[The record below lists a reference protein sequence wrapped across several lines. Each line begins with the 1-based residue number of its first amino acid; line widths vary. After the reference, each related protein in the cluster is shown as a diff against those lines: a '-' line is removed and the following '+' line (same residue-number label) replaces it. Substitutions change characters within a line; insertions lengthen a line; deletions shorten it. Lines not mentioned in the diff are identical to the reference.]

1 MAKTPAAKA
10 GAHSDAHDDGHHGGG
25 GGHDDHGG
33 GGHCPPPWILTFADM
48 ATLLMAFFVLM
59 LMTSKPDQPKF
70 NAFAVS
76 MRQTFGRVP
85 LDPSEDTKGG
95 TSILD
100 LHFGPQSGEQTN
112 EAPGNK
118 PQSGDPAPQDP
129 GAAGAGGDASGTAQD
144 GVDQAAEKLAEVM
157 RDAIA
162 AGGLDVQSEEGSVTV
177 RLPKGSSKA
186 DAQKI
191 ADAIAEAAGTTA
203 EGQDAP
209 GAGAATGES
218 PDAST
223 GTEMGTG
230 PETGAE
236 TGAEAGTDTGTG
248 SEAGTGAAAA
258 QEGAAPPGAG
268 ANGTDP
274 AATGAGEGT
283 SGTASGADGAAGAT
297 GGGKSQIRAKLAGL
311 QMSIT
316 LGEELASGT
325 VDVEQRDGKV
335 FVTMGA
341 GGAFESGSADLSSE
355 ADALLQKLE
364 QTVTRAKSI
373 VVTGHTDNVPI
384 EGGEFKDNWDLA
396 SARAA
401 SVVRAISESGALPGV
416 DLVATSKG
424 ETAPI
429 ADNSTE
435 EGRAKNRR
443 IEIEIQFEDD

>member
-1 MAKTPAAKA
+1 MAKPPAAKA
-10 GAHSDAHDDGHHGGG
+10 GAHSDAHDDGHHGSG

-70 NAFAVS
+70 NAFAAS
-76 MRQTFGRVP
+76 MRQTFGRAP
-85 LDPSEDTKGG
+85 LDPSQDTKGG

-112 EAPGNK
+112 EAPGSK

-129 GAAGAGGDASGTAQD
+129 GAAGAGGDASGTQQD

-203 EGQDAP
+203 DGQDA
-209 GAGAATGES
+209 AGATAGE
-218 PDAST
+218 
-223 GTEMGTG
+223 
-230 PETGAE
+230 
-236 TGAEAGTDTGTG
+236 GTD
-248 SEAGTGAAAA
+248 AGTGTYTGSGAAAP
-258 QEGAAPPGAG
+258 QDGQDSPGAG

-311 QMSIT
+311 EVSMV

-341 GGAFESGSADLSSE
+341 GGAFVSGSADLSSE
-355 ADALLQKLE
+355 AEALLQKLE

-384 EGGEFKDNWDLA
+384 GGGEFKDNWDLA